1 MAPRSEWLVWT
12 ARKLAS
18 QTPATLLRRLRYA
31 AQRRF
36 VDRVFPGPVARRRAS
51 IALPAGAL
59 WRHLQTRP
67 APVWHWPAS
76 EILDRAGAVPEAR
89 RARTIQTAEDLLQ
102 RRFSF
107 SGREPMTLPPG
118 DWAPHGVSCN
128 WLSCLN
134 RHQWFTTLGFA
145 YRYTGDPRFARCFVT
160 ESTDWMDRHIGRLGR
175 LGWDGPF
182 EVGSRVNAWLWAH
195 FLFLGAPD
203 WPAAHY
209 ERFVRGLGLL
219 AEYLYESLEYHSP
232 GNHVILE
239 AKALALCGE
248 VLPVFRGAAAWRR
261 KAWRTLAREL
271 RLQIGPDGV
280 HAERSTMYHR
290 IIAGELAELWA
301 FCRRNDRPQ
310 AAALE
315 DVVRRMAEF
324 QRWIDQD
331 TGMLPLFG
339 DAYAQDN
346 YYRFS
351 APAVVAARDGND
363 GRALIG
369 EATDHGFW
377 LLGTRGRADTPP
389 PPPPP
394 AGGPAGR
401 AFAPGGYFVARTGW
415 SPTAD
420 VLVWDC
426 GPTGYHRNRKHA
438 HLDALSLTLSVAGVP
453 LLIDPGTGTQERRE
467 LLRRTRAHSTVSV
480 DGMEQGVPAQRDEIW
495 SPPNTALR
503 LWATSP
509 ECTVMAGRHDGYRR
523 LAAPVWHERTIV
535 VLPGLYW
542 LVVDAFDGVGDH
554 RVEQRFHVVPG
565 AYVGYAKSGDGV
577 DIAKDG
583 ATLALRWVQSG
594 APPVLRLDLGV
605 SEMHF
610 GHPERSWLVTAER
623 RGCPPFALAV
633 VAAPDPAV
641 RIASDRT
648 AGGVQLTISGPG
660 FEHRVRLNQAAPPPG
675 DEAAVTIERRPVT
688 GAPDRLIVTGTG
700 LTATVRR
707 AALEAAE
714 PVGAL

>member
-1 MAPRSEWLVWT
+1 
-12 ARKLAS
+12 
-18 QTPATLLRRLRYA
+18 
-31 AQRRF
+31 
-36 VDRVFPGPVARRRAS
+36 
-51 IALPAGAL
+51 
-59 WRHLQTRP
+59 
-67 APVWHWPAS
+67 
-76 EILDRAGAVPEAR
+76 
-89 RARTIQTAEDLLQ
+89 
-102 RRFSF
+102 
-107 SGREPMTLPPG
+107 
-118 DWAPHGVSCN
+118 
-128 WLSCLN
+128 
-134 RHQWFTTLGFA
+134 
-145 YRYTGDPRFARCFVT
+145 
-160 ESTDWMDRHIGRLGR
+160 
-175 LGWDGPF
+175 
-182 EVGSRVNAWLWAH
+182 
-195 FLFLGAPD
+195 
-203 WPAAHY
+203 
-209 ERFVRGLGLL
+209 
-219 AEYLYESLEYHSP
+219 
-232 GNHVILE
+232 
-239 AKALALCGE
+239 
-248 VLPVFRGAAAWRR
+248 VFRGAAAWRR

-301 FCRRNDRPQ
+301 FCRRNGRPQ

-351 APAVVAARDGND
+351 APAVVAARDGYD

-377 LLGTRGRADTPP
+377 LLGTGGRADAP

-394 AGGPAGR
+394 ASGPGGR
-401 AFAPGGYFVARTGW
+401 AFAPGGYFVARSGW

-426 GPTGYHRNRKHA
+426 GPTGYDRNRKHA

-453 LLIDPGTGTQERRE
+453 LLIDPGTGTVERRE
-467 LLRRTRAHSTVSV
+467 PLRSTRAHSTVCV
-480 DGMEQGVPAQRDEIW
+480 DGMEQGVLAERDEIW
-495 SPPNTALR
+495 SPPNPALR

-542 LVVDAFDGVGDH
+542 LVVDAFDGVGEH

-565 AYVGYAKSGDGV
+565 AYVGYARSGDGV

-594 APPVLRLDLGV
+594 APPALRLDLGV

-610 GHPERSWLVTAER
+610 GHPERSWFVTAER
-623 RGCPPFALAV
+623 RGCAPFALAV

-641 RIASDRT
+641 RIARDRT
-648 AGGVQLTISGPG
+648 AGGVRLTITGPG

-714 PVGAL
+714 PVGAR